1 MGTKCK
7 GSSPIILLITEVSFL
22 SSPLL
27 MPSNAITDCPI
38 YRVLWDLA
46 ACWGKEVHTRWM
58 LSEVQSAVG
67 ITSHSDIFHLTF
79 FKHCV
84 MVFWG
89 WMLQKSS
96 IGYHIWCPECVTV
109 NGAVWE
115 RWVYQILALLGFT
128 HIKLFSVEH
137 EQLWIPKKAI
147 LARWW
152 QRQFPNIR
160 DSRNDS
166 QGRVTLVAQASEP
179 RLSFT
184 WCSLIT
190 CMRYGLHQMYPVTH

>member
-1 MGTKCK
+1 M
-7 GSSPIILLITEVSFL
+7 PLLIVQFTECSGISLLVEARKCIRGECSVRCNQRWESHHTVMFSTSLFL
-22 SSPLL
+22 
-27 MPSNAITDCPI
+27 
-38 YRVLWDLA
+38 
-46 ACWGKEVHTRWM
+46 
-58 LSEVQSAVG
+58 
-67 ITSHSDIFHLTF
+67 
-79 FKHCV
+79 KHCV
-84 MVFWG
+84 MVLWG

-109 NGAVWE
+109 NGAVWK
-115 RWVYQILALLGFT
+115 RWVYQILALQGFT
-128 HIKLFSVEH
+128 HIKLSSVEH

>member
-1 MGTKCK
+1 MQRQQPHYPVDNWSVLPFIST
-7 GSSPIILLITEVSFL
+7 L
-22 SSPLL
+22 
-27 MPSNAITDCPI
+27 NAIKCHYWLSNLPSALGSRCLLRQGSA
-38 YRVLWDLA
+38 YEVNA
-46 ACWGKEVHTRWM
+46 QWGAISGGNH
-58 LSEVQSAVG
+58 
-67 ITSHSDIFHLTF
+67 ITQWYFLPHFF

-109 NGAVWE
+109 NRAVWK

>member
-1 MGTKCK
+1 
-7 GSSPIILLITEVSFL
+7 
-22 SSPLL
+22 

-46 ACWGKEVHTRWM
+46 ACWGKEVHHKY
-58 LSEVQSAVG
+58 EVNAQRGAISG
-67 ITSHSDIFHLTF
+67 GNPITQWYFPPHF

-109 NGAVWE
+109 NRAVWK

-137 EQLWIPKKAI
+137 ERLWIPKKAI

-152 QRQFPNIR
+152 QRQFPNVR

-166 QGRVTLVAQASEP
+166 RSRVTLVAQASEP

-190 CMRYGLHQMYPVTH
+190 CMRYGLPMCSPNVSCHTLAAV